1 MGKLTWIILSV
12 FLLTVTTDNVQA
24 DDTDT
29 VYQSAEIEEAFLI
42 YPDDREIA
50 ELHFK
55 ITNQSTSTLTILGVA
70 GAQQI
75 RSRIIARLDD
85 ERFTELGSISLE
97 PEESL
102 DLTTSHI
109 SVWISGLSE
118 SLYKSG
124 KVDLNIILADGKLP
138 FTAHIIEDS

>member
-1 MGKLTWIILSV
+1 MGKLNWIVLSV
-12 FLLTVTTDNVQA
+12 FLLTGVLDNAQA
-24 DDTDT
+24 DDTDM

-42 YPDDREIA
+42 IPDDGGMS

-55 ITNQSTSTLTILGVA
+55 IINQSTSTLTILGVA
-70 GAQQI
+70 GAEQI

-85 ERFTELGSISLE
+85 ERFTELGSISLG

-102 DLTTSHI
+102 DLTTSHM

-118 SLYKSG
+118 SLIKTG
-124 KVDLNIILADGKLP
+124 KVNLNIILSDGKLP
-138 FTAHIIEDS
+138 FSAHILKGS

>member
-1 MGKLTWIILSV
+1 MGKLNWIVLSV
-12 FLLTVTTDNVQA
+12 FLLTGTLINAQA

-42 YPDDREIA
+42 IPDDGEIA

-55 ITNQSTSTLTILGVA
+55 ITNQSNGTLTILGVA
-70 GAQQI
+70 GEEQI
-75 RSRIIARLDD
+75 QSKIIARLDD
-85 ERFTELGSISLE
+85 ERFTELGSISLG

-102 DLTTSHI
+102 DLTTSHM

-118 SLYKSG
+118 SLIKTG
-124 KVDLNIILADGKLP
+124 KVNLNIILSDGKLP
-138 FTAHIIEDS
+138 FTAHVLNGS